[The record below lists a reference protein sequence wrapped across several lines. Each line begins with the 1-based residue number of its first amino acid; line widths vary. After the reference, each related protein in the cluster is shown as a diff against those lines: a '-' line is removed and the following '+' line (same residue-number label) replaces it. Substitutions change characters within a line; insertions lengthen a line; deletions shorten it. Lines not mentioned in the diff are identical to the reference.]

1 MRWKFTFLSGLTAVI
16 VPAIA
21 LAQNAGGY
29 GDYVDWEG
37 WSRVVGGERA
47 ALVSS
52 WDRTGGNDDLN
63 YYASPAGYQTGSIAT
78 VAGKLLGPGI
88 IYRFWMPHRDAAN
101 RFAVRMFFDGEST
114 PRINT
119 DSQRLLDGSFGYFD
133 PPLVDTFAGG
143 QTCYEPI
150 PFRDSV
156 RIDTQNKSG
165 KSNYYQYSAR
175 LFTPGTSVSSYT
187 STLDAS
193 EQSARS
199 ATVAMFANVGQHP
212 AGPSATSVLDG
223 IGATVVP
230 GGETATVA
238 ELDGPGLIRRLTV
251 RMDGASDDDLDSLRL
266 RVFYDGQLEPSIDS
280 PVGWFFG
287 AGHGRALYKSL
298 PLGTD
303 SPDGFYCY
311 WPMPFHIAV
320 RIELLNASMTPIH
333 VDAAVVEHEVQAVT
347 SDAGYLHVA
356 AQSMTRPVDQVIDV
370 LATATGAGH
379 YVGNLLYVQQ
389 ASTSMSFLQGDD
401 LAVVDA
407 ADSLRG
413 TGLED
418 AYNGGHY
425 YNWSSP
431 ISSEPDGPSPPYAI
445 RPLYGILSVEH
456 GFFPAF
462 SRTDQYRW
470 MIGERVPFS
479 QSLQVSVETQYADV
493 GSLWTSVA
501 FWYQLPT
508 GGTAAA
514 PLLPEAAARRLELR
528 PVAPN
533 PVVGSAMVR
542 FWLAA
547 DMAVTIELLDVSGRK
562 VQTIVEDRLAAGS
575 HAIRW
580 TRGTLPSGVYF
591 LRLRAGDRIATRKLV
606 LAR

>member
-21 LAQNAGGY
+21 LAQNAGGMAITSI
-29 GDYVDWEG
+29 GKAGRASSAASAPPWCRAGTGPAVTTT
-37 WSRVVGGERA
+37 STTTRLPPATRRA
-47 ALVSS
+47 ASPP
-52 WDRTGGNDDLN
+52 
-63 YYASPAGYQTGSIAT
+63 SPASCSVRGSSIVSGCRTAMPPTGSRSGCSSTASR
-78 VAGKLLGPGI
+78 LPGSI
-88 IYRFWMPHRDAAN
+88 PTAN
-101 RFAVRMFFDGEST
+101 A
-114 PRINT
+114 
-119 DSQRLLDGSFGYFD
+119 LLDGSFGYFD

-389 ASTSMSFLQGDD
+389 ASTSMSFLQGTTSPWSMRRTRCAGRGWRTRTTEATTTTG
-401 LAVVDA
+401 AV
-407 ADSLRG
+407 
-413 TGLED
+413 
-418 AYNGGHY
+418 
-425 YNWSSP
+425 
-431 ISSEPDGPSPPYAI
+431 PSPASP
-445 RPLYGILSVEH
+445 
-456 GFFPAF
+456 
-462 SRTDQYRW
+462 TDR
-470 MIGERVPFS
+470 
-479 QSLQVSVETQYADV
+479 
-493 GSLWTSVA
+493 
-501 FWYQLPT
+501 
-508 GGTAAA
+508 
-514 PLLPEAAARRLELR
+514 LR
-528 PVAPN
+528 PTRSARSTESSAWSMGSSRPSLAPT
-533 PVVGSAMVR
+533 S
-542 FWLAA
+542 
-547 DMAVTIELLDVSGRK
+547 I
-562 VQTIVEDRLAAGS
+562 AG
-575 HAIRW
+575 
-580 TRGTLPSGVYF
+580 
-591 LRLRAGDRIATRKLV
+591 
-606 LAR
+606 